1 ADKRGLMRGLK
12 GASEEVK
19 QKFLAN
25 MTKRSSEAFR
35 EEMGFLGGVRVKDVE
50 DAQRKV
56 VEVVQKLAE
65 QGLVQTGDDDEM
77 IE

>member
-1 ADKRGLMRGLK
+1 
-12 GASEEVK
+12 
-19 QKFLAN
+19 
-25 MTKRSSEAFR
+25 
-35 EEMGFLGGVRVKDVE
+35 EEMGFLGAVRVKDVE

-65 QGLVQTGDDDEM
+65 QGLVQTGDADEM

>member
-1 ADKRGLMRGLK
+1 MQAKLFLK
-12 GASEEVK
+12 KWVFWGA
-19 QKFLAN
+19 
-25 MTKRSSEAFR
+25 
-35 EEMGFLGGVRVKDVE
+35 VRVKDVE

-65 QGLVQTGDDDEM
+65 QGLVQTGDADEM